1 MPARLFRTLP
11 FQNAARV
18 ARTLAAAAMLLAL
31 PALSAAQ
38 TAAASN
44 DAAVETGPPAPVPI
58 ALVLPLE
65 SAAYGRAADAVK
77 AGFVAAAASAR
88 QDIRVIGHADGDPI
102 SGFAQARALGAR
114 VVVGPLVRDD
124 LRALVAGGAELPLT
138 IALNQLDDGAT
149 LPDHVYAL
157 TLAIESEGQQLA
169 RLARL
174 QGVRTIG
181 VIGADTPL
189 QRRFASAFVGEWILL
204 GGGPPE
210 TYRYERGRDLVALR
224 RELLRTPVDALLL
237 AVDRADASL
246 LKPYVGTTRS
256 YTSSQV
262 NDQPE
267 LLSQHDLD
275 DVLFIEMPWL
285 ANPDKSD
292 LGALARANY
301 PNAALERLYA
311 LGIDAF
317 RVARAF
323 ADGAPKTLE
332 FDGATGHVTLDKSR
346 QFAREGLLMQFRG
359 GRAESRGLEQHCKPV
374 KIGSALQP
382 PVR

>member
-1 MPARLFRTLP
+1 MPARLFRPLP
-11 FQNAARV
+11 FRNSARV

-44 DAAVETGPPAPVPI
+44 DAAVETGPPAPIPI

-77 AGFVAAAASAR
+77 AGFLAAATSAG
-88 QDIRVIGHADGDPI
+88 QDVRVIGHADGDPM

-124 LRALVAGGAELPLT
+124 LRALVAVGTELPLT

-204 GGGPPE
+204 GGGLPE

-237 AVDRADASL
+237 AVDGADASR
-246 LKPYVGTTRS
+246 LKPYVGATRS

-262 NDQPE
+262 NDQPA
-267 LLSQHDLD
+267 LLSQYDLD

-292 LGALARANY
+292 LGALARPNY

-311 LGIDAF
+311 LGVDAF

-332 FDGATGHVTLDKSR
+332 FDGATGHLTLDKSR

-359 GRAESRGLEQHCKPV
+359 GRAETVDSSGTGNP
-374 KIGSALQP
+374 
-382 PVR
+382 

>member
-1 MPARLFRTLP
+1 MLARLSCPLP
-11 FQNAARV
+11 SGNCARAAW
-18 ARTLAAAAMLLAL
+18 TLALVTMMLAL

-38 TAAASN
+38 TTAASN
-44 DAAVETGPPAPVPI
+44 DTAIEAGPPAPIPI
-58 ALVLPLE
+58 VLVLPLQ
-65 SAAYGRAADAVK
+65 SATYGRAADAVK
-77 AGFVAAAASAR
+77 AGFLAAAESAKVNT
-88 QDIRVIGHADGDPI
+88 RVIGHADGDP
-102 SGFAQARALGAR
+102 SAGFAQARALGAR

-124 LRALVAGGAELPLT
+124 LRALVAGDVELPLT
-138 IALNQLDDGAT
+138 IALNQLDDGVA

-210 TYRYERGRDLVALR
+210 IYRYDRGRDLLALR
-224 RELLRTPVDALLL
+224 RELVRTPVDALLL
-237 AVDRADASL
+237 AVDGADASR
-246 LKPYVGTTRS
+246 LKPFVGATRS

-262 NDQPE
+262 NDRHALE
-267 LLSQHDLD
+267 SQHDLD
-275 DVLFIEMPWL
+275 DVLFIELPWL
-285 ANPDKSD
+285 ANPDKYD
-292 LGALARANY
+292 LGKLARANY
-301 PNAALERLYA
+301 SNAALERLYA

-317 RVARAF
+317 RVAQAF

-346 QFAREGLLMQFRG
+346 QFAREGLLMQFRN
-359 GRAESRGLEQHCKPV
+359 GRAEAVDS
-374 KIGSALQP
+374 SASGNP
-382 PVR
+382 